1 MTQAILQILGGIG
14 LFLFGM
20 EMMTGAL
27 RDLGG
32 PGLRRALARF
42 TTSPVKGALTGAVVT
57 ALTQSSSA
65 TMVTVIGF
73 VGAGL
78 MAFPQAVGV
87 ILGANVG
94 TTLTGWMVTLLGFK
108 LQLGAVALPLLLPAA
123 LLRLIGHGRWQRLGA
138 ALAGFALIFV
148 GIEAMQAATA
158 GADARLIPALLPPDN
173 WAGRAVLVALGAAVT
188 LVTQSSSAG
197 VAVALA
203 LLGAGAI
210 GFAEA
215 AALVIGMDIGTTG
228 TAVLASLG
236 GSRAM
241 RLTGLAHVFY
251 NLLTGAIAFV
261 LLGLAAPWVLG
272 LARGDAQLG
281 LVLFHSGFNL
291 VGALAILPLAGPF
304 ARLVERLV
312 PASGD
317 PLGDLPDRRLLS
329 DAGAALDAVGAALSR
344 VADVLFAALA
354 AGLRGRR
361 GVAARAALTLRA
373 EAMLDALEE
382 YLARLVLPS
391 DQPAPLARYVAL
403 LHLADHLHRLA
414 HRLTQGGRMTRL
426 RADPGLRRA
435 GLALAG
441 RLEQGGDAPQEAAR
455 LDRLARL
462 IERRM
467 ARLRRAGLAPVK
479 GAADD
484 PFERTDAMRWL
495 MRSADH
501 AARIAHY
508 RAGPAP
514 AGTESGADS
523 GASPR

>member
-158 GADARLIPALLPPDN
+158 GADARLIPALLPPDS

-251 NLLTGAIAFV
+251 NLLTGTIAFV
-261 LLGLAAPWVLG
+261 LLGFVAPLVLG

-403 LHLADHLHRLA
+403 LHLTDHLHRLA

-441 RLEQGGDAPQEAAR
+441 RLEQGGDAPQEATR

-467 ARLRRAGLAPVK
+467 ARL
-479 GAADD
+479 
-484 PFERTDAMRWL
+484 
-495 MRSADH
+495 
-501 AARIAHY
+501 
-508 RAGPAP
+508 
-514 AGTESGADS
+514 
-523 GASPR
+523 